1 MSSGTADSRP
11 ALVVERTDTLF
22 VVGEG
27 VDLEG
32 EAPAEREPV
41 TTLAVTHDS
50 ATA

>member
-1 MSSGTADSRP
+1 M
-11 ALVVERTDTLF
+11 LF

-41 TTLAVTHDS
+41 TRMAVTHDS
-50 ATA
+50 ANASAEA